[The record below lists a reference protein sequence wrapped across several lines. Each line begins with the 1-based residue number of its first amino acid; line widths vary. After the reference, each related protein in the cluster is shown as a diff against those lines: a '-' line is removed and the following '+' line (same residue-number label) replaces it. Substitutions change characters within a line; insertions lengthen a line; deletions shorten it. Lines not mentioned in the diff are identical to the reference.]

1 MAEKLRNWIEEL
13 TGRQIAWVTLIGTN
27 GGRQLYEVV
36 FLDGT
41 QEDWILDY
49 KSRTGEQYERR

>member
-1 MAEKLRNWIEEL
+1 MAEKLRYWIEEL

-49 KSRTGEQYERR
+49 KSRTGERY

>member
-13 TGRQIAWVTLIGTN
+13 TGRQIAWVTLLGTN

-49 KSRTGEQYERR
+49 KSRTGEQY